1 MLMMMKTIIMIE
13 NDDNWDPVAVHVM
26 MIFMV
31 LEGSDDDYIDLAKL
45 SLVAIL

>member
-1 MLMMMKTIIMIE
+1 MLMMMKMIIMIE
-13 NDDNWDPVAVHVM
+13 NDDNWGPVAVM
-26 MIFMV
+26 IIFMI